1 VSSPGSDPA
10 SDLTPLRLLWLGL
23 AVLGAGVAFWQGETL
38 WQGARR
44 TEIVAQVALG
54 LWCLVETMVRRNWA
68 AFLTFPAL
76 ALGIGCALPLYLFI
90 RSRRIT

>member
-1 VSSPGSDPA
+1 VSSPR
-10 SDLTPLRLLWLGL
+10 SDLTPLRLLWLAL
-23 AVLGAGVAFWQGETL
+23 ALAGAALALGQHETMWQGI
-38 WQGARR
+38 R
-44 TEIVAQVALG
+44 TAEIVAQVTLG
-54 LWCLVETMVRRNWA
+54 LWCMIETMVRRNWL